1 MSRVSP
7 AELEWEAM
15 DRYDQD
21 TLDTCK
27 KFLKT
32 KEEMVRHQRSYKNNP
47 GMSKAMKSR
56 ILEGEKSHSQP
67 LYFYKSEMLTR
78 HRSHTRMM
86 P

>member
-1 MSRVSP
+1 MSWGSP

-15 DRYDQD
+15 GRYDQD
-21 TLDTCK
+21 TLDTSK

-56 ILEGEKSHSQP
+56 TLEEKRDTANPS
-67 LYFYKSEMLTR
+67 
-78 HRSHTRMM
+78 
-86 P
+86 